1 MEANRRI
8 KEPGIQRDEE
18 IRYRREELWIL
29 GGKGVYSKSP
39 EKPNP
44 DTRIFPANNGSDS
57 ELET

>member
-39 EKPNP
+39 EKPNHSGYSY
-44 DTRIFPANNGSDS
+44 ISGK
-57 ELET
+57 